1 MKRMYLMLVSV
12 LFMGGLMAQSI
23 TSSDTNKEK
32 AKKQSNDASF
42 SRSSSQVEVNSITKD
57 LPGFP
62 EFVDTGDREKDCATF
77 NAAMEKW
84 MSSGDNKKKYDEYL
98 LKLKGREA
106 VTDESKNQESK

>member
-1 MKRMYLMLVSV
+1 MKRMYLMLASV

-23 TSSDTNKEK
+23 SNSDANQEK
-32 AKKQSNDASF
+32 MKKQSYDASF

-84 MSSGDNKKKYDEYL
+84 MSNSDNKKKYDEYL
-98 LKLKGREA
+98 IKLRGKEA
-106 VTDESKNQESK
+106 VTEELNNEEPK